1 MMTETEH
8 QPREHDVLCQ
18 RCFNARTADHIRGL
32 QDDLAAARAENTLL
46 RKQLADV
53 MEVVGTFATEART
66 VFDTVGVE
74 QPYAFCL
81 GDEHAEC
88 ESPVRTR
95 EVVRQTWT
103 HPAEYVVTECCCENG
118 EKA

>member
-1 MMTETEH
+1 MTEH
-8 QPREHDVLCQ
+8 QPREHPMTTTIH
-18 RCFNARTADHIRGL
+18 AAATADHIRGL

-74 QPYAFCL
+74 QPCAFCL

-88 ESPVRTR
+88 ERPVRTR